1 MDELMFTFINGRKIV
16 ARRFYLEALHKAH
29 DEIVKAGISYK
40 GIKGFVLS
48 DEVTGSW
55 RSEALQRQL
64 VEKKASKTMY
74 SNHRRGTAI
83 DCAADWPYIKAIRP
97 YMNRQGLFNDLA
109 YLKGAQTDDDQ
120 FPGSVPWDGGH
131 WNFKSNAIA
140 QSYDIINKLPII
152 INQFSMFTYD
162 GQIIFMAQEGLPE
175 SGSFAGVYPNRDTH
189 ELEKHIIRKDR
200 AGLAAIHPLLGG
212 KKAFPVDK
220 VTWDAI
226 PTGADF

>member
-1 MDELMFTFINGRKIV
+1 MFTFINGRKII
-16 ARRFYLEALHKAH
+16 ARRFYLEALTKAH
-29 DEIVKAGISYK
+29 EEIVKAGVSFGGK
-40 GIKGFVLS
+40 LGFHLS
-48 DEVTGSW
+48 DEITGGW

-64 VEKKASKTMY
+64 YDKGSSKPMY
-74 SNHRRGTAI
+74 SNHRRGTAV
-83 DCAADWPYIKAIRP
+83 DCAADWGYIKKIRP

-109 YLKGAQTDDDQ
+109 YVNGAYTDDDP
-120 FPGSVPWDGGH
+120 FAGSKAWDGGH

-152 INQFSMFTYD
+152 LNQFSMFTYD

-220 VTWDAI
+220 MTWDAI
-226 PTGADF
+226 PTGAEF